1 MIRTRGNI
9 RDFPIAILTT
19 PGGRQLANAVNEKLV
34 EISAEF
40 GEPHPPTFLRLSEN
54 HRFQNGEG
62 KAVIID
68 SIRGT
73 DLFII
78 VDVGNYGVK
87 YKRYGKNIPIS
98 PDEHFQDL
106 KRILGAAKNM
116 AQRTTVIMPLLYES
130 RQHKMSGRESLDCAL
145 ALQELV
151 NFNVD
156 TIVTVDA
163 HNSHVMNAIPMH
175 GLENLHASYQLIEAF
190 ILETE
195 TKFNINPSE
204 LVVCSP
210 DLGGLERARYFA
222 EHFGV
227 HLTGFYKFRDLTRVV
242 NGQNPI
248 LEHKFLGADIEG
260 KNVLVVDD
268 LLASGNSLI
277 ESAQELK
284 KLGAAKVYFAVTYAL
299 FSDGF
304 KAFNKAWDSNLF
316 EKVFA
321 SNATYLPPEL
331 IKKEWF
337 IEADV
342 TKFLAKFIHSFNRD
356 ASITKLLNSTSKINK
371 LIGRKLP
378 SRNKVGQKGNT
389 NSDKHIELPLH
400 Y

>member
-1 MIRTRGNI
+1 MIRTQGNI

-19 PGGRQLANAVNEKLV
+19 PGGQNLAAAVNQGLLEMCM
-34 EISAEF
+34 EYAE
-40 GEPHPPTFLRLSEN
+40 PNPPTFLRLSEN
-54 HRFQNGEG
+54 YRFQNGEG

-78 VDVGNYGVK
+78 VDVGNYGEK
-87 YKRYGKNIPIS
+87 YKRYGKKMAMS

-130 RQHKMSGRESLDCAL
+130 RQHKMNGRESLDCAL

-151 NFNVD
+151 NLNVD
-156 TIVTVDA
+156 TIVTIDA

-175 GLENLHASYQLIEAF
+175 GLENLHSAYQLIEAF
-190 ILETE
+190 IIETE
-195 TKFNINPSE
+195 NDFSVSPDN

-227 HLTGFYKFRDLTRVV
+227 HLTGFYKFRDLTKLV

-248 LEHKFLGADIEG
+248 IEHKFLGTDVTN
-260 KNVLVVDD
+260 KNVLVIDD
-268 LLASGNSLI
+268 LLASGSSLL
-277 ESAQELK
+277 ESATELK
-284 KLGAAKVYFAVTYAL
+284 KLGAAKIYFAVTYGL
-299 FSDGF
+299 FSDGLKNF
-304 KAFNKAWDSNLF
+304 DKARQSGLF
-316 EKVFA
+316 EKVIA
-321 SNATYLPPEL
+321 TNATYVPQDLRE
-331 IKKEWF
+331 KEWF

-342 TKFLAKFIHSFNRD
+342 TRFIAKFIHTFNRD
-356 ASITKLLNSTSKINK
+356 ASITKLLDSTSKINK
-371 LIGRKLP
+371 LLGGRRRSSTRDTI
-378 SRNKVGQKGNT
+378 SRTKQKT
-389 NSDKHIELPLH
+389 ELAELPLS